1 MIQGVLIPECKFIK
15 DCVVTK
21 DKNFLGS
28 GNIDKFHA
36 LVFKVRNF
44 NTDQVI
50 LNLFQD
56 AFSGQYNYFLNSNLG
71 SFRHFTNK
79 EK

>member
-1 MIQGVLIPECKFIK
+1 MKLVFPECKFIK

-21 DKNFLGS
+21 DKNFLGF

-44 NTDQVI
+44 NTDQV
-50 LNLFQD
+50 
-56 AFSGQYNYFLNSNLG
+56 GTYNGIIYSKCAVKKAHFYTYLG
-71 SFRHFTNK
+71 SS
-79 EK
+79 